1 MPAVLIC
8 VIGAVSL
15 PAGPAAV
22 IEPGQAA
29 FGGLFVLMGEVEAGF
44 VHGFADHVV
53 ADISGAAEAVAQVA
67 GVHGPHGGHGVALDA
82 GDLDQ
87 AADGVAGE
95 AQVMLQGDFCGV
107 LHLIQVE
114 AVELCQ
120 AAGGHGAGHAHLCL
134 AAAFGAGDGGVSQ
147 REAGGQQQRF
157 RGQAPLLPLP
167 AHGEGAEKV
176 VS

>member
-67 GVHGPHGGHGVALDA
+67 GVAATALRSMQ
-82 GDLDQ
+82 GTWTRPQ
-87 AADGVAGE
+87 MGS
-95 AQVMLQGDFCGV
+95 QV
-107 LHLIQVE
+107 
-114 AVELCQ
+114 
-120 AAGGHGAGHAHLCL
+120 
-134 AAAFGAGDGGVSQ
+134 
-147 REAGGQQQRF
+147 RPR
-157 RGQAPLLPLP
+157 
-167 AHGEGAEKV
+167 
-176 VS
+176 